1 MSFRE
6 SMYRSTIDELE
17 SQLRQV
23 AGILADEQIASVKEV
38 VDFYRE
44 TLLDFADNYL
54 FAEFCGRAVADVTH
68 EVAAVRYG
76 WESPEANAVFD
87 EQDRHLTSWLRRLN
101 ALRAEQ
107 RPV

>member
-6 SMYRSTIDELE
+6 SMYQSTIDELD

-38 VDFYRE
+38 VNFYRE
-44 TLLDFADNYL
+44 TLLNFTDNYV

-76 WESPEANAVFD
+76 CESPEANAVFD